1 MTPGRD
7 SQPKKLPVSILTGFL
22 GAGKTTLLNKL
33 LKSEQASKTG
43 VLVND
48 FGEIDIDSQIIESL
62 TDGAVSL
69 RNGCICCT
77 LRVDFVDAIDK
88 LMTRANP
95 PERLVVETS
104 GVSDPRSIID
114 TLTHPALAQTLRVD
128 SVVTVVDASELLSLG
143 EDERRL
149 AEAQIGPA
157 DMVVI
162 NKADLADEK
171 TLTAVDERVREIV
184 PSARLFRTNHGD
196 VPWSLLF
203 AEERTPTGSAAVPTV
218 GERNRPIGRP
228 GRTFLA
234 PTRPFKLSVFRRRGG
249 SGRAHDHCGDH
260 SCECSSHPE
269 REQPGPKKALTEA
282 FESASAVIERP
293 LALDRLREVLRTLPR
308 DIYRLKGLFHVDLC
322 PDQQILIQVVGD
334 RVNEIE
340 VHGWGE
346 KPRRSEVVAIG
357 LKGRVSSSALRRL
370 LESCAVEAER
380 PLAAGFTARFMSWLR
395 GRSLPTAEERKVASE
410 NGKNSIG
417 PTESGGG
424 RATEGR

>member
-1 MTPGRD
+1 MTPDRD

-22 GAGKTTLLNKL
+22 GAGKTTLLNKF

-62 TDGAVSL
+62 GDGAVSL

-77 LRVDFVDAIDK
+77 LRVDFVDAIGK
-88 LMTRANP
+88 LMARANP

-184 PSARLFRTNHGD
+184 PSARLFRTKHGD

-203 AEERTPTGSAAVPTV
+203 AEELTLTESAAAPTV
-218 GERNRPIGRP
+218 GERNRPIGEP
-228 GRTFLA
+228 GRTIL
-234 PTRPFKLSVFRRRGG
+234 PSTKPFKLSVFRRRDPGRG
-249 SGRAHDHCGDH
+249 SAHDHCGDH

-269 REQPGPKKALTEA
+269 HDQPGPRKALTEA

-322 PDQQILIQVVGD
+322 PDRQILIQVVGD
-334 RVNEIE
+334 RVNELE
-340 VHGWGE
+340 VHSWGE

-395 GRSLPTAEERKVASE
+395 GRPLPTAEEREAASE
-410 NGKNSIG
+410 NRKNWIG

-424 RATEGR
+424 